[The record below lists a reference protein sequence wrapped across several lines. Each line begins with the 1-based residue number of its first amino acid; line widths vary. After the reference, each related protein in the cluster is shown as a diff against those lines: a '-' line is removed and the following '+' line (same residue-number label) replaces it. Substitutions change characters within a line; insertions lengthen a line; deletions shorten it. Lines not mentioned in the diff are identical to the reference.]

1 MTERDNRLQ
10 TWFKYNFLNR
20 LGKKTLDVFLQRSYE
35 RFSSDVLDAASAP
48 VRLHILKLLVS
59 KGPLPYTEIM
69 YEAKMD
75 PVRDAGKFV
84 YHLKTL
90 RKAGL
95 VAIEKGTKKYSITDL
110 GKMLVEFS
118 RDLEEWVAVKRGRLF
133 VRTSKMTIE
142 EFDRTRIA
150 SSLVTEAGMP
160 QSLADEVASE
170 AEERLLRFGTT
181 YLTAPLVRE
190 LVNTILVERKL
201 EEYRHK
207 LTRLGLP
214 VNDVT
219 ILLKEAGRKHLD
231 SAWVQQSAGA
241 TVTEEYVLLNI
252 LPRPL
257 VDAHFTGQIH
267 LEDAKSWILKPS
279 IFFHDPRP
287 FLRKG
292 LPRST
297 PPVSFETALGALL
310 RLGRITEGQV
320 ASEQVFDHINVL
332 LAPFIQ
338 GVPIQRVQEAI
349 RLFLSQLNWDGF
361 SNSLP
366 FRTTIGL
373 DRTIPRSLEKSD
385 AVAANGKK
393 EGVYGDYAREA
404 EELFRT
410 VIDASMEIAR
420 NNLLVNPS
428 VTVNLN
434 RERLSEPDSLLSM
447 TYDASLKYSIPNYR
461 IQDSEQTVTVSS
473 DGNAIV
479 SDSTNN
485 IASGAV
491 VGTVQVN
498 LPRISYEA
506 TGKDERFL
514 QGVQNAVD
522 EAVQA
527 LEIRGEAIQ
536 ERMKEG
542 LLPLLSWET
551 DGSKYYGS
559 QPMAEIGLLGLNEAV
574 KHHTKKDVEARDSL
588 AFLKKIVE
596 AARRAISESD
606 NPKLRIRVGLNPS
619 PEASSRLASIDAEK
633 YGFSTIVYQGSKR
646 HPYYTDVP
654 LIPLTQ
660 KMPLPSRAFLEGETQ
675 KALDGGSIL
684 PLLLGEKT
692 ETVGLTKASQL
703 LADSGVKHF
712 TFSNMLSR
720 CQFCYQV
727 DTGIHTKCAN
737 CGSDKLTVVA
747 KYAGR
752 LIPLDL
758 WTESRRRDVDRIP
771 GYVFS

>member
-1 MTERDNRLQ
+1 VTERDNRLQ

-241 TVTEEYVLLNI
+241 AVTEEYVLLNS

-267 LEDAKSWILKPS
+267 LEDAESWILKPS

-310 RLGRITEGQV
+310 RLARITEGQA

-338 GVPIQRVQEAI
+338 GVPTQRVQEAI

-385 AVAANGKK
+385 AIAANGKK
-393 EGVYGDYAREA
+393 EGVYGDYADEA

-447 TYDASLKYSIPNYR
+447 TYDSSLKYSIPNYR
-461 IQDSEQTVTVSS
+461 IHDSEQTITVSS
-473 DGNAIV
+473 DGNAMV
-479 SDSTNN
+479 TDGTN
-485 IASGAV
+485 IASGAM

-522 EAVQA
+522 EAVKA
-527 LEIRGEAIQ
+527 LEIRGQAIR
-536 ERMKEG
+536 ERMREG

-551 DGSKYYGS
+551 DGSAYYGS

-574 KHHTKKDVEARDSL
+574 THHTKKDVDAKDYL
-588 AFLKKIVE
+588 AFLRKTIE
-596 AARRAISESD
+596 AAKRAILESD
-606 NPKLRIRVGLNPS
+606 GPKLRIRVGLSPS
-619 PEASSRLASIDAEK
+619 PEASSRFASIDAEK

-660 KMPLPSRAFLEGETQ
+660 KIPLSSRAFLEGEAQ
-675 KALDGGSIL
+675 KLLDGGTIL
-684 PLLLGEKT
+684 PLLMGEKT
-692 ETVGLTKASQL
+692 ETVGLARASQM

-727 DTGIHTKCAN
+727 DNGVHAKCAN

-752 LIPLDL
+752 LSPLDL

>member
-1 MTERDNRLQ
+1 M
-10 TWFKYNFLNR
+10 
-20 LGKKTLDVFLQRSYE
+20 QRSYE

-69 YEAKMD
+69 YEAKLD

-110 GKMLVEFS
+110 GKILVEFS
-118 RDLEEWVAVKRGRLF
+118 RDLEEWIAVKRGRLF

-160 QSLADEVASE
+160 QSLADEIASE

-219 ILLKEAGRKHLD
+219 VLLKEAGQKHLD
-231 SAWVQQSAGA
+231 SAWVQSSAGA

-257 VDAHFTGQIH
+257 VDAHFSGQIH
-267 LEDAKSWILKPS
+267 LEDAESWILKPS
-279 IFFHDPRP
+279 VFSHDPRP
-287 FLRKG
+287 FFRKG
-292 LPRST
+292 LPGSQ
-297 PPVSFETALGALL
+297 PPISFESALGTLL
-310 RLGRITEGQV
+310 LLARVTEGQV
-320 ASEQVFDHINVL
+320 SGEQVFDHINIL
-332 LAPFIQ
+332 LAPFIK
-338 GVPIQRVQEAI
+338 GIPSQRVQEAV

-361 SNSLP
+361 SNALP
-366 FRTTIGL
+366 FRSTIGL
-373 DRTIPRSLEKSD
+373 DRTAPNILEQSD
-385 AVAANGKK
+385 AIGPNGKK
-393 EGVYGDYAREA
+393 EGKYSDYGPEA
-404 EELFRT
+404 EEMFRT
-410 VIDASMEIAR
+410 VIDAAQEIAR
-420 NNLLVNPS
+420 DNPLVNPS
-428 VTVNLN
+428 IILRLN
-434 RERLSEPDSLLSM
+434 RDRLSEPDGLLSM
-447 TYDASLKYSIPNYR
+447 THETSLRYSIMNYL
-461 IQDSEQTVTVSS
+461 IQSPEETYTVSS
-473 DGNAIV
+473 DGCMFV
-479 SDSTNN
+479 TDSMGDV
-485 IASGAV
+485 ARGAL

-498 LPRISYEA
+498 LPRIAYESA
-506 TGKDERFL
+506 EKDERFL
-514 QGVQNAVD
+514 QGVTNAVD
-522 EAVQA
+522 EAVRA
-527 LEIRGEAIQ
+527 LEIRGQAIR
-536 ERMKEG
+536 ERMREG
-542 LLPLLSWET
+542 LLPLLSWQT
-551 DGSKYYGS
+551 DGSAYYGS
-559 QPMAEIGLLGLNEAV
+559 QPMAEISFLGLNEAA
-574 KHHTKKDVEARDSL
+574 KYHMKKDVDAKDSL
-588 AFLKKIVE
+588 FFVKKIIE

-606 NPKLRIRVGLNPS
+606 SRKLRIRVGLHPS

-646 HPYYTDVP
+646 YPYYTDVP

-660 KMPLPSRAFLEGETQ
+660 KITFSSRASLEGEVQ
-675 KALDGGSIL
+675 RFLDGGSIL
-684 PLLLGEKT
+684 PLLLGDKT
-692 ETVGLTKASQL
+692 ETGGLTRASQM
-703 LADSGVKHF
+703 LAESGVKHF
-712 TFSNMLSR
+712 TFSKILSR
-720 CQFCYQV
+720 CQSCYHV
-727 DTGIHTKCAN
+727 DTGIQAKCSKCN
-737 CGSDKLTVVA
+737 SDKLTVIA

-758 WTESRRRDVDRIP
+758 WTDSRRRDLDRIAA
-771 GYVFS
+771 YDLA